1 MTVLKKYCKNFAV
14 GILKNLPKL
23 MSRLYIQAVSG
34 RYVNQTFDP
43 ETGDFSVTFTAD
55 VVADFPPT
63 VIYVNEKYYYPA
75 GLTVR

>member
-1 MTVLKKYCKNFAV
+1 
-14 GILKNLPKL
+14 
-23 MSRLYIQAVSG
+23 MSSIKFVCVVQAVSG

-55 VVADFPPT
+55 VMADFPPT

-75 GLTVR
+75 GLTVRWDIIATFYHL